1 VAQRLL
7 RTVVWERVMTE
18 RRRGPGDEPLLRR
31 LAREL
36 GVPPERLT
44 GLSPDLA
51 HLIGA
56 RLRALQE
63 AAHVDDLTGTLRRG
77 AGLAALDR
85 EIRRARRHGDHL
97 LTVAFIDLDSL
108 KSVNDSSGH
117 AAGDALLCELAGAL
131 TRRLRGYDLVMRWGG
146 DEFVV
151 ALSHA
156 GSESAL
162 RVLREIEDDFRDRT
176 GHSFEVG
183 VAEIGPE
190 GGSEELV
197 ARADADLYAR
207 RRGRERWGE
216 SRQKRQGRSLHSPA

>member
-1 VAQRLL
+1 MS
-7 RTVVWERVMTE
+7 EP
-18 RRRGPGDEPLLRR
+18 RRGAEDDALRRR

-36 GVPPERLT
+36 GVPLEHLV
-44 GLSPDLA
+44 GLPPDLVL
-51 HLIGA
+51 LIGA
-56 RLRALQE
+56 RLRELQE
-63 AAHVDDLTGTLRRG
+63 AAHVDDLTGALRRG

-85 EIRRARRHGDHL
+85 EIGRARRHGDNL
-97 LTVAFIDLDSL
+97 FTVAFIDLDSL
-108 KSVNDSSGH
+108 KSVNDSGGH

-131 TRRLRGYDLVMRWGG
+131 KRRLRAYDLVVRWGG

-156 GSESAL
+156 GRESARRIL
-162 RVLREIEDDFRDRT
+162 RDVEHDFRHRT
-176 GHSFEVG
+176 GHTFDVG

-190 GGSEELV
+190 GGAEELV

-216 SRQKRQGRSLHSPA
+216 SRQKRQGRSLQSPA

>member
-1 VAQRLL
+1 MR
-7 RTVVWERVMTE
+7 EP
-18 RRRGPGDEPLLRR
+18 RRGADDDALRRR

-36 GVPPERLT
+36 GVPLERLE
-44 GLSPDLA
+44 GFPPDLVL
-51 HLIGA
+51 LIGA
-56 RLRALQE
+56 RLRELQE

-77 AGLAALDR
+77 AGRAALDR
-85 EIRRARRHGDHL
+85 EIGRARRHGDNL

-108 KSVNDSSGH
+108 KSVNDSGGH

-131 TRRLRGYDLVMRWGG
+131 RRRLRAYDLVIRWGG

-156 GSESAL
+156 GRESARRIL
-162 RVLREIEDDFRDRT
+162 RDVEHDFRERT
-176 GHSFEVG
+176 GHAFDVG

-190 GGSEELV
+190 DGAEELV

-207 RRGRERWGE
+207 RRGRDRWGE
-216 SRQKRQGRSLHSPA
+216 SRQKRQGRSLQSPA

>member
-1 VAQRLL
+1 
-7 RTVVWERVMTE
+7 MTE
-18 RRRGPGDEPLLRR
+18 RRRSGQSPGDEPAFRS

-36 GVPPERLT
+36 GVPAERLAS
-44 GLSPDLA
+44 LAPDLA
-51 HLIGA
+51 QLISA
-56 RLRALQE
+56 RLASLQE

-77 AGLAALDR
+77 AGLAALER
-85 EIRRARRHGDHL
+85 EIGRARRHGDHL
-97 LTVAFIDLDSL
+97 FAVAFIDLEAL

-117 AAGDALLCELAGAL
+117 AAGDALLRELAGAL
-131 TRRLRGYDLVMRWGG
+131 KRRLRAYDLVMRWGG

-156 GSESAL
+156 GERSARRIL
-162 RVLREIEDDFRDRT
+162 QEIEDDFRNRT
-176 GHSFEVG
+176 GHNFDVG

-207 RRGRERWGE
+207 RRERERWGE

>member
-1 VAQRLL
+1 
-7 RTVVWERVMTE
+7 MTE
-18 RRRGPGDEPLLRR
+18 PRRGAEDDALRRR

-36 GVPPERLT
+36 GVPLERLL

-51 HLIGA
+51 LLISA
-56 RLRALQE
+56 RLRALHE

-85 EIRRARRHGDHL
+85 EIGRARRHGDHL

-131 TRRLRGYDLVMRWGG
+131 KRRLRGYDLVVRWGG

-156 GSESAL
+156 GQESAR
-162 RVLREIEDDFRDRT
+162 RVLQEIEQDFRGRT
-176 GHSFEVG
+176 GHNFDVG
-183 VAEIGPE
+183 VAQIGPE
-190 GGSEELV
+190 GGAEELV

-207 RRGRERWGE
+207 RRARERWGE